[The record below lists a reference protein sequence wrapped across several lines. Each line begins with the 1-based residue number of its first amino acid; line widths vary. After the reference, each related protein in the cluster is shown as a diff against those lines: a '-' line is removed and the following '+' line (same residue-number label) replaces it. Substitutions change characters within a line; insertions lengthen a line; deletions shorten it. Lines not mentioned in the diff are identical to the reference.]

1 VIEEAGKDFVD
12 ERQLFPQD
20 QDDSELF
27 EKLQEHVLEGYPN
40 PERKGCIDHET
51 LKTWVY
57 SPQKLDLSDPK
68 YLHVLKCAECT
79 RELIE
84 LRKRRDAERKA
95 HAENES
101 ARART
106 WRWAGI
112 AAVLVCTIGLGG
124 VAYWRAHSPASSI
137 APIPATPVALTIDL
151 SRAGTT
157 RGGETS
163 TVPPVAL
170 PRRVIA
176 AHILLPY
183 FSPGGRYVVSVTVD
197 KDGTPAKAEGMG
209 TANVNGFHTDLT
221 VTLDLRNLPEG
232 TYYLATTHEGDRA
245 SYYYPLTVR

>member
-1 VIEEAGKDFVD
+1 MDG
-12 ERQLFPQD
+12 RQSFL
-20 QDDSELF
+20 QDDDDDSLLF
-27 EKLQEHVLEGYPN
+27 EKLQEHVLERYPN
-40 PERKGCIDHET
+40 PERKGCIDHAT
-51 LKTWVY
+51 LETWVY

-84 LRKRRDAERKA
+84 LRKRRDAERTSQIAKEA
-95 HAENES
+95 ATPRN
-101 ARART
+101 

-112 AAVLVCTIGLGG
+112 AAVLVCSIAIGG
-124 VAYWRAHSPASSI
+124 VAYWRVHSPTSSSAS
-137 APIPATPVALTIDL
+137 IPATPVALTIDL
-151 SRAGTT
+151 SQAGTT

-170 PRRVIA
+170 PRRVVA

-183 FSPGGRYVVSVTVD
+183 FSPGGKYVVSVTMD
-197 KDGTPAKAEGMG
+197 KDGSPAKAEGMG
-209 TANVNGFHTDLT
+209 IANVNGFHADLS
-221 VTLDLRNLPEG
+221 VTLDLRNLPQG